1 MSSPGRQT
9 ADRHDVKDPEVPVRG
24 QRAGRDPG
32 NDVRGWSRR
41 GRTYSCTSTLKQTT
55 ENTVTATGEDK
66 DGQKA
71 TDTDSKTV
79 KVLPGIQ
86 VVKSAAP
93 AGPVAPG
100 TEVTYTFAVS
110 IPQGGNPL
118 TGIDVKDPNAS
129 PRSAGGQDPGNDD
142 AWLESGEVWTYS
154 CTSTLKQTTENTV
167 TATGEDKD
175 GQKAT
180 DTDSKTVKVLPG
192 IQVVKSAAP
201 AGPVAPGTE
210 VTYTFAVS
218 IPQGSNPLTGID
230 VKDPKCQSAISG
242 PVKDPGTGETWTYTC
257 SATLEET
264 TTNTVIATGK
274 DEAGT
279 VVDDQDEVTV
289 KVPKPGMK
297 VVKTASA
304 SSVTVGESVT
314 YTYEVSNTGDTE
326 LLNVKV
332 TDDKCAPVD
341 YTSGDADNNG
351 KLGLKEVWTFTCT
364 TTLQVTTENTALAT
378 GRDNTGQ
385 EVTATDSKT
394 VTVTQVS
401 PVAAKRICPITVTL
415 VKPKPTKVGN
425 RVIVKKIKTNSSCG
439 KAQARRAVPAAGQQR
454 RR

>member
-1 MSSPGRQT
+1 M
-9 ADRHDVKDPEVPVRG
+9 
-24 QRAGRDPG
+24 
-32 NDVRGWSRR
+32 
-41 GRTYSCTSTLKQTT
+41 
-55 ENTVTATGEDK
+55 
-66 DGQKA
+66 
-71 TDTDSKTV
+71 
-79 KVLPGIQ
+79 LPGIQ

-118 TGIDVKDPNAS
+118 TGIDVKDPKCQ
-129 PRSAGGQDPGNDD
+129 SAISGPVKDPGNDD

-180 DTDSKTVKVLPG
+180 DTDSKTVKVPKPG
-192 IQVVKSAAP
+192 IDVVKTADP
-201 AGPVAPGTE
+201 AGPVAKGTLVKYTYTVTNTSENAPLTE
-210 VTYTFAVS
+210 VTVT
-218 IPQGSNPLTGID
+218 
-230 VKDPKCQSAISG
+230 DPKCEPKFVSSDG
-242 PVKDPGTGETWTYTC
+242 NTDEVLDPGETWTYTC

-378 GRDNTGQ
+378 GKDNTGQ

-425 RVIVKKIKTNSSCG
+425 RVIVKKIKTNSSC
-439 KAQARRAVPAAGQQR
+439 KLLKPVVLCRPLASNAAGEKAFCDTKVTKKGKIR
-454 RR
+454 VKTRGYDKVKVTVIVRSKPKKGFEDRWKPNTWRKSWILR